1 MSDGTDGD
9 CVDGFPGQR
18 RFRVAGCSQP
28 GEACVLEESPGIS
41 VVMALGALRATTQKG
56 FGTSCAWLGRG
67 ETVPTCR
74 GGHSAA
80 SLPVRNSG
88 SVLGKLFRSR
98 GTGAGTP
105 RKGTCR
111 KCVETV

>member
-41 VVMALGALRATTQKG
+41 VVMALGALRKALEP
-56 FGTSCAWLGRG
+56 A
-67 ETVPTCR
+67 
-74 GGHSAA
+74 
-80 SLPVRNSG
+80 
-88 SVLGKLFRSR
+88 VLGWDAERRCLLAE
-98 GTGAGTP
+98 AGTAQP
-105 RKGTCR
+105 LCP
-111 KCVETV
+111 